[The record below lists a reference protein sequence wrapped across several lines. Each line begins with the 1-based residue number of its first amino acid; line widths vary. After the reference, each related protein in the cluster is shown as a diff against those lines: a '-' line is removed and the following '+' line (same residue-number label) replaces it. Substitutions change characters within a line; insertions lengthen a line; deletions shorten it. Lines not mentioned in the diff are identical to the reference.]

1 MSAPDAVTL
10 VRGADRLTVT
20 VDGVLLTA
28 TRPDGTEAI
37 RFLAGT
43 EQDAQ
48 DRRAYYLRRL
58 ERTGWG
64 IVRSEE
70 MR

>member
-1 MSAPDAVTL
+1 M
-10 VRGADRLTVT
+10 T